1 MAATN
6 GSRIEI
12 LESAFV
18 SSEEGNLFVQLA
30 HAYRDSGDRLRA
42 FRILRRGIE
51 QHPSYGPAYEL
62 LGRVLLDQERIAEA
76 EAVFERLLELEP
88 RNTVARGALDDI
100 NQRMRPGPTT
110 AATSLGTIPIG
121 GPPAQQTLSAQP
133 APAAQQPAPPQ
144 TSQPQTPQPQT
155 SQPQTSP

>member
-12 LESAFV
+12 LETAFV

-51 QHPSYGPAYEL
+51 QHPTYTPAYEL
-62 LGRVLLDQERIAEA
+62 LGRILLDQDRLAEA
-76 EAVFERLLELEP
+76 AAVYERLVEMDP
-88 RNTVARGALDDI
+88 RSVSARTSLDEI
-100 NQRMRPGPTT
+100 RRKMNPGPAT
-110 AATSLGTIPIG
+110 AATSVGPIPLG
-121 GPPAQQTLSAQP
+121 GPPPTVPTPVPPRNPPSM
-133 APAAQQPAPPQ
+133 AAAGTWPTSETPPR
-144 TSQPQTPQPQT
+144 PRN
-155 SQPQTSP
+155 